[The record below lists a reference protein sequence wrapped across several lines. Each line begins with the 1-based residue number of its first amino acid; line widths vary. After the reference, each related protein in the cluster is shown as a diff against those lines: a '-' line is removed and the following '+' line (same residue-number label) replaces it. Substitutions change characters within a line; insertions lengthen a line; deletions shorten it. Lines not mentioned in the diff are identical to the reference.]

1 MSDILPGGDEARP
14 QRTSDHVE
22 EPGPEYDE
30 FEGLEQR
37 SQWKMALRAFLRHR
51 LAMGSLIVLAI
62 ISLVA
67 IFADYLTPYGFEEV
81 NLANRG
87 VPPQIEDQHFFG
99 TDRIGRDY
107 FSRVIYGTR
116 TSITVAF
123 IVSIVSTAIGT
134 VIGAIAGYYRGWVDS
149 LLMRLTDFVIA
160 VPGLAILLVLAEFL
174 TGGSPYQVALIIS
187 LLLWTNIARIV
198 RGNYLALRETE
209 FVEAARSDGASDLR
223 IIFRHMLPNTV
234 GPIVVNATLVV
245 ALAILIEATLSFLGF
260 GVQPPTPALGK
271 LISDGRGA
279 MLTDWWLVTMP
290 GLTIVAICLCVN
302 FIGDGLRDALDPTS
316 KR

>member
-1 MSDILPGGDEARP
+1 MSETLPSAPEAQPDALPDDATEDQVRA
-14 QRTSDHVE
+14 
-22 EPGPEYDE
+22 
-30 FEGLEQR
+30 R
-37 SQWKMALRAFLRHR
+37 SQWRIAIRTFLRHR
-51 LAMGSLIVLAI
+51 LAMASLAVLLVI
-62 ISLVA
+62 TLVA
-67 IFADYLTPYGFEEV
+67 IFAEQLSPYGFDEV
-81 NLANRG
+81 NLLNRG
-87 VPPQIEDQHFFG
+87 VAPQLEDQHYFG

-116 TSITVAF
+116 TSISVAF
-123 IVSIVSTAIGT
+123 VVSLVSTTIGT
-134 VIGAIAGYYRGWVDS
+134 IVGALAGFYRGWIDNA
-149 LLMRLTDFVIA
+149 LMRLTDFVIA
-160 VPGLAILLVLAEFL
+160 VPGLAILLVAAEFVS
-174 TGGSPYQVALIIS
+174 GGSPYQVALIIS

-198 RGNYLALRETE
+198 RGNYLALREME
-209 FVEAARSDGASDLR
+209 FVEAARAAGASDAR
-223 IIFRHMLPNTV
+223 IIFRHMLPNSL
-234 GPIVVNATLVV
+234 GPIIVNATLVV

-271 LISDGRGA
+271 LINDGRNA

>member
-1 MSDILPGGDEARP
+1 MSDLLPTSQEADLQGAEGAPDDGGVV
-14 QRTSDHVE
+14 S
-22 EPGPEYDE
+22 
-30 FEGLEQR
+30 R
-37 SQWKMALRAFLRHR
+37 SQWRMAAQTFVRHR
-51 LAMGSLIVLAI
+51 LAMVSLAI
-62 ISLVA
+62 LLLITMVA
-67 IFADYLTPYGFEEV
+67 MFAEHLTPYGFDEV
-81 NLANRG
+81 NLLNRG
-87 VPPQIEDQHFFG
+87 VPPQLTDQHYFG

-107 FSRVIYGTR
+107 FSRVIFGTR

-123 IVSIVSTAIGT
+123 LVSVLSTFIGT
-134 VIGAIAGYYRGWVDS
+134 IIGALAGYHRGWLDS

-160 VPGLAILLVLAEFL
+160 VPGLAILLVAAEFM
-174 TGGSPYQVALIIS
+174 TGGSPYQVAVIIS

-209 FVEAARSDGASDLR
+209 FVEAARASGASDAR
-223 IIFRHMLPNTV
+223 IIFRTILPNTL
-234 GPIVVNATLVV
+234 GPIIVNATLVV

-271 LISDGRGA
+271 LINDGKNA

>member
-1 MSDILPGGDEARP
+1 MSETLPTAPEGQPFGLPDDEA
-14 QRTSDHVE
+14 QDQIRT
-22 EPGPEYDE
+22 
-30 FEGLEQR
+30 R
-37 SQWKMALRAFLRHR
+37 SQWRLAVRTFLRHR
-51 LAMGSLIVLAI
+51 MAMASLAVLLGI
-62 ISLVA
+62 TLVA
-67 IFADYLTPYGFEEV
+67 IFAEQLSPYGFDEV
-81 NLANRG
+81 NLQNRG
-87 VPPQIEDQHFFG
+87 VPPQLEDQHYFG

-116 TSITVAF
+116 TSISVAF
-123 IVSIVSTAIGT
+123 VVSVVSTTIGT
-134 VIGAIAGYYRGWVDS
+134 IVGALAGFYRGWLDNV
-149 LLMRLTDFVIA
+149 LMRFTDFVIA
-160 VPGLAILLVLAEFL
+160 VPGLAILLVAAEFIS
-174 TGGSPYQVALIIS
+174 GGSPYQVALIIS

-198 RGNYLALRETE
+198 RGNYLALREME
-209 FVEAARSDGASDLR
+209 FVEAARSSGASDVR
-223 IIFRHMLPNTV
+223 IIFRHMLPNSL
-234 GPIVVNATLVV
+234 GPIIVNATLVV

-271 LISDGRGA
+271 LINDGRNA

>member
-1 MSDILPGGDEARP
+1 MSETLPSA
-14 QRTSDHVE
+14 
-22 EPGPEYDE
+22 PETRFPD
-30 FEGLEQR
+30 LPDDATQDQVRSR
-37 SQWKMALRAFLRHR
+37 SQWRLAVRTFLRHR
-51 LAMGSLIVLAI
+51 LAMASLAVLLLI
-62 ISLVA
+62 TMVA
-67 IFADYLTPYGFEEV
+67 IFAEQLSPYGFDEV
-81 NLANRG
+81 NLLNRG
-87 VPPQIEDQHFFG
+87 VPPQLEDQHYFG

-116 TSITVAF
+116 TSISVAF
-123 IVSIVSTAIGT
+123 VVSVVSTTIGT
-134 VIGAIAGYYRGWVDS
+134 IVGALAGFYRGWLDNI
-149 LLMRLTDFVIA
+149 LMRLTDFVIA
-160 VPGLAILLVLAEFL
+160 VPGLAILLVAAEFIS
-174 TGGSPYQVALIIS
+174 GGSPYQVALIIS

-198 RGNYLALRETE
+198 RGNYLALREME
-209 FVEAARSDGASDLR
+209 FVEAARAAGASDAR
-223 IIFRHMLPNTV
+223 IIFRHMLPNTL
-234 GPIVVNATLVV
+234 GPIIVNATLVV

-271 LISDGRGA
+271 LINDGRNA